1 MTFPVLPRSL
11 LALALAAAA
20 MAPAAPAAAAE
31 FRNEVALEWMPGA
44 LANDGRRS
52 RDLSYSREFGNGFA
66 LGGAVG
72 YGNIHRAKSD
82 DGVLVL
88 VHGRWRS
95 PQINLLGFARPQIGI
110 VYGGTTNVFKT
121 ADIAAAT
128 FGLHFEASPEL
139 GFTVDYITGT
149 SHYEAGS
156 VNEKR
161 SVGGVRLGLA
171 FRY

>member
-1 MTFPVLPRSL
+1 MTLPALHRTL
-11 LALALAAAA
+11 LLAAACA
-20 MAPAAPAAAAE
+20 ALAPAAPAAAAD
-31 FRNEVALEWMPGA
+31 FRNEVALEWMPGG

-66 LGGAVG
+66 LGGALG
-72 YGNIHRAKSD
+72 YGNIHREKSD

-88 VHGRWRS
+88 LHGRWRS
-95 PQINLLGFARPQIGI
+95 PQVNLFGFARPQIGI
-110 VYGGTTNVFKT
+110 VYGGTTNVFQT

-139 GFTVDYITGT
+139 GFTVDYLTGK

-161 SVGGVRLGLA
+161 DVNGVRLGLA